1 MTKVPFRVRATDVIH
16 RATVLSLMAIT
27 FAGLGSIGF
36 NVYSNSDYAK
46 MNKLKLTF
54 KEEQY
59 DELRKESK

>member
-1 MTKVPFRVRATDVIH
+1 M
-16 RATVLSLMAIT
+16 LSLMGIT
-27 FAGLGSIGF
+27 FVGLGSIGF